1 MITARVL
8 QINNRFIA
16 ESGNTWAILDDELIE
31 FSTIPTNIFKALN
44 KDINPLPLDYQL
56 VGQTILDNWSKS
68 HES

>member
-31 FSTIPTNIFKALN
+31 FSTIPTNSRRVLN
-44 KDINPLPLDYQL
+44 TDINPLPLEHQL
-56 VGQTILDNWSKS
+56 VYEKIIANLGG
-68 HES
+68 